1 MTTLMD
7 EFLIDLSVLLT
18 QVSTK
23 FPKSKIVSSTLLPRG
38 DISSH
43 TLTRINNQ
51 ITGASSNL
59 PNAHLVTHD
68 NLFSKGPD
76 TMHTPSTSKSST
88 WVKSGRGDP
97 WQSYVRATSRQLF
110 ASPQLTTLWP
120 LGKYNPYSNA
130 VRNFPRSV
138 REQELTRTPTTTTA
152 AETDYKVTPIITTA
166 TTHPFSC
173 YWAGIYLVQ
182 WTEVKIPK
190 CMEIPKKLISFLKLI
205 KSLI

>member
-43 TLTRINNQ
+43 TLTRINDQ

-110 ASPQLTTLWP
+110 ASP
-120 LGKYNPYSNA
+120 
-130 VRNFPRSV
+130 
-138 REQELTRTPTTTTA
+138 
-152 AETDYKVTPIITTA
+152 
-166 TTHPFSC
+166 
-173 YWAGIYLVQ
+173 
-182 WTEVKIPK
+182 
-190 CMEIPKKLISFLKLI
+190 
-205 KSLI
+205 